1 VLADPL
7 FFTENKSKL
16 HPPQSA
22 QPLIKVFQ
30 PWPYENISSVNFIA
44 SVTVV
49 TVTEKPTIFELVTD
63 SGVVIGSKLLAGK
76 SPRESLSFEMPL
88 SCTFITTRGVCF
100 GWPNR
105 RPLWH
110 EYCPRKYSHI
120 SDPLIEFLIK
130 PCCRILDSPHHSY
143 TYY

>member
-1 VLADPL
+1 MLADPL

-63 SGVVIGSKLLAGK
+63 SGVVIGSKPGVSVLDGQTVDLYGTNIVLESIPIFLA
-76 SPRESLSFEMPL
+76 P
-88 SCTFITTRGVCF
+88 
-100 GWPNR
+100 
-105 RPLWH
+105 
-110 EYCPRKYSHI
+110 
-120 SDPLIEFLIK
+120 
-130 PCCRILDSPHHSY
+130 
-143 TYY
+143 